1 MKLPLPVKQPFSF
14 AQTLHFVRRF
24 PACRNDYILTDDSLT
39 AAVVVGGR
47 PTVFTIHGDLTVET
61 EAAYAPAVLARA
73 AHLLGSRD
81 DLEPF
86 YRAAAGDPPMAAL
99 VRMLYG
105 LHHVRFLTLEEIAVY
120 SVMMQRRS
128 PEQAARMKQRFMERF
143 GIPVRVGDRTLYAL
157 PPMDALARLSG
168 ATIGEAIGHAAK
180 GEVIASVL
188 RGVSKIGEKFL
199 CEAPYEAAR
208 AELLEISGV
217 GPFSAAA
224 ILLRGLGRMDDLPE
238 MVAEDEARALYG
250 TYDRAAI
257 RRRYGNQIGYWSFYL
272 KTGVARSPE
281 RIVKSDHVESPAPRR
296 RARR

>member
-1 MKLPLPVKQPFSF
+1 
-14 AQTLHFVRRF
+14 
-24 PACRNDYILTDDSLT
+24 
-39 AAVVVGGR
+39 VVGGR
-47 PTVFTIHGDLTVET
+47 PTVFTIRESEVEC

-73 AHLLGSRD
+73 SHLVGAKD
-81 DLEPF
+81 DLSQF
-86 YRAAAGDPPMAAL
+86 YAAAAGDPPMAAL
-99 VRMLYG
+99 VEMLYG
-105 LHHVRFLTLEEIAVY
+105 LHHVRFLTLEEIVVY

-128 PEQAARMKQRFMERF
+128 PEMAARMKQRFMARF
-143 GIPVRVGDRTLYAL
+143 GIPVVVGDHTLYAL
-157 PPMDALARLSG
+157 PPIDDLARLSG

-188 RGVSKIGEKFL
+188 RGVARIGENFL

-224 ILLRGLGRMDDLPE
+224 ILLRGLGRMDDLPA
-238 MVAEDEARALYG
+238 MVVENEARVLYG
-250 TYDRAAI
+250 TAFDLAAM
-257 RRRYGNQIGYWSFYL
+257 RRRYGNQLGYWSFYL

-281 RIVKSDHVESPAPRR
+281 RIVSKPHAQGSAPRR